1 MISKPHLENID
12 SITSTEACEDDV
24 FEKVD
29 IPLYL
34 GLAQALKNDGRVF
47 NKKLK
52 RLYKK

>member
-1 MISKPHLENID
+1 MD
-12 SITSTEACEDDV
+12 SFDCTEACEDDV

-34 GLAQALKNDGRVF
+34 GLAQALKNDGCVF

-52 RLYKK
+52 TLYKK